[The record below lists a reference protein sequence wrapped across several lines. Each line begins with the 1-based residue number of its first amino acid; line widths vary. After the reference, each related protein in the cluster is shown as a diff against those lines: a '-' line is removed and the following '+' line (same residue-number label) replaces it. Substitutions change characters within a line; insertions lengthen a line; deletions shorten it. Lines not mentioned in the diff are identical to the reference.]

1 MGNRPKFDIGQI
13 VVNKVKRIGSY
24 EPSTCQPFTKLTVDE
39 VRKRGDRFEYVCTM
53 DGYVF
58 AEDELMTWRTIK
70 ILYDAYSPKQVPHPK
85 YRDCM

>member
-39 VRKRGDRFEYVCTM
+39 VRKKGDRFEYICTM

-58 AEDELMTWRTIK
+58 TEDELMTLEDYK
-70 ILYDAYSPKQVPHPK
+70 NSL
-85 YRDCM
+85 